1 MAGDN
6 KNKIIKKRKERGTHV
21 YKKMGLRCGPL
32 QIDFD
37 SIWNLQALSLGTV
50 SGRKDPSTNFILR
63 DVAKV
68 VTLNQIY
75 IMNTWIFGVGW

>member
-1 MAGDN
+1 
-6 KNKIIKKRKERGTHV
+6 
-21 YKKMGLRCGPL
+21 MGLRGGPL

-50 SGRKDPSTNFILR
+50 SGRKDPSINFILR

-68 VTLNQIY
+68 VTFNQIY
-75 IMNTWIFGVGW
+75 IMNT